1 MLSRT
6 WQRRG
11 LRQLSI
17 LLLVVALPAGCGGG
31 KEDPILQ
38 LSPEESLEIG
48 KELMEKKKYSQ
59 AREYFSHTF
68 EVAPNSAAGRD
79 ALLLVADAH
88 YLDGGSENFIRAEA
102 KYRDFLNRFP
112 TSDRAGYVQLQ
123 LANSLSK
130 RMMKPDRDQTPTRQA
145 LDAYNELLLIY
156 PGTQYAEEGRLEMAA
171 LRENLADHEMM
182 IGRYN
187 FRRRLYSASAAR
199 LASLLE
205 EYPEY
210 SKTDR
215 ALYYFILASHYAN
228 KSDEARAALER
239 LQTEYP
245 DSPYLKDVTKRSEKA
260 QKQVDR
266 LKKKME
272 KRAAK

>member
-1 MLSRT
+1 MLS
-6 WQRRG
+6 WIWRRRR
-11 LRQLSI
+11 LYQLPVVFLI
-17 LLLVVALPAGCGGG
+17 VALMAGCGGG
-31 KEDPILQ
+31 KQDPILQ
-38 LSPEESLEIG
+38 LSAEESLEIG

-59 AREYFSHTF
+59 AREYLSHTF

-88 YLDGGSENFIRAEA
+88 YLDGGSDNFIRAEA

-130 RMMKPDRDQTPTRQA
+130 RMRKPDRDQTATRQA

-171 LRENLADHEMM
+171 LRETLADHEMI

-187 FRRRLYSASAAR
+187 FRRRLYTASTAR
-199 LASLLE
+199 LAGLLE
-205 EYPEY
+205 EYPDY
-210 SKTDR
+210 GKTDR
-215 ALYYFILASHYAN
+215 ALYYLIIASHYAN
-228 KSDEARAALER
+228 MPEEGKAAMER
-239 LQTEYP
+239 LQAEYP
-245 DSPYLKDVTKRSEKA
+245 DSRYMKDVTKRSEKA
-260 QKQVDR
+260 QRQVDK

>member
-6 WQRRG
+6 S
-11 LRQLSI
+11 RQGGWLQVSI
-17 LLLVVALPAGCGGG
+17 LFLVVAVVVGCGGP

-38 LSPEESLEIG
+38 LSAEESLEIG
-48 KELMEKKKYSQ
+48 KELIEKKKYPQ
-59 AREYFSHTF
+59 AREYLSHTF
-68 EVAPNSAAGRD
+68 EVAPNSASGRE
-79 ALLLVADAH
+79 ALLLVADAY
-88 YLDGGSENFIRAEA
+88 YLDGGRDNFIRAEA

-130 RMMKPDRDQTPTRQA
+130 RMLRPDRDQTATRQA
-145 LDAYNELLLIY
+145 LDAYSDLLLVY

-171 LRENLADHEMM
+171 LRENLADHEMI

-187 FRRRLYSASAAR
+187 FRRHLYTASVAR
-199 LASLLE
+199 LSYLLE
-205 EYPEY
+205 EFPEY

-215 ALYYFILASHYAN
+215 ALYYLVVAAYYAN
-228 KSDEARAALER
+228 QPDEGKAALER
-239 LQTEYP
+239 LQTEFP
-245 DSPYLKDVTKRSEKA
+245 DSPYLKDVAKRSEKA
-260 QKQVDR
+260 QKTVEK